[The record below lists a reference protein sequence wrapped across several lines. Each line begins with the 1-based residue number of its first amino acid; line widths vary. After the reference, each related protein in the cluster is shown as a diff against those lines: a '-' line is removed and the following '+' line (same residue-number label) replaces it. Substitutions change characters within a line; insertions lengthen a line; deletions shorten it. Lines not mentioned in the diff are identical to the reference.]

1 MEKKHTD
8 ASFKMIENWL
18 DFLEAQ
24 PDGDQQEERLAQDL
38 VVDHLL
44 EDGDHGRHAFVL
56 VVDDA
61 WKFQKRPKLL

>member
-1 MEKKHTD
+1 
-8 ASFKMIENWL
+8 MIESWL

-61 WKFQKRPKLL
+61 WKF